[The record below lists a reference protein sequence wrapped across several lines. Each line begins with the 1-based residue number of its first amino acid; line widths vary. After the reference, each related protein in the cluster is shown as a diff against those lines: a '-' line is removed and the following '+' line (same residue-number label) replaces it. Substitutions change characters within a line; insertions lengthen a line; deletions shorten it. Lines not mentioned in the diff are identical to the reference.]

1 MKSAAKIKRV
11 TLNIS
16 ENTEPLLFG
25 IVAAEPDYKI
35 SLALNRKLGISL
47 KSADPVILKEE
58 NDDELLF
65 SRFSSPSDSPDL
77 VYDLT
82 SNRSGKSYL
91 IRKMRNIDYFLQV
104 HNADNETDTGKILS
118 LIRETDCV
126 TAAFKIGAEII
137 KDKNVRFLVR

>member
-1 MKSAAKIKRV
+1 MKSVPKIKRV
-11 TLNIS
+11 TLKIS

-58 NDDELLF
+58 NDEELLF
-65 SRFSSPSDSPDL
+65 SRFSSSPDSPDL

-82 SNRSGKSYL
+82 SNRSGKNYL

-104 HNADNETDTGKILS
+104 HNFDNDADTGSILS
-118 LIRETDCV
+118 KIRETDCI
-126 TAAFKIGAEII
+126 TAAFKIGKEII
-137 KDKNVRFLVR
+137 KDNNIRFLLR